1 MTDHDALVDKARR
14 AARNSYSP
22 YSRFRVGAALLT
34 GDGSVF
40 CGANVENAAYPV
52 SNCAEATAVNT
63 AAAAGVRRIR
73 TVAVACIDADSIVN
87 AYPCGRCRQVMNE
100 FGVETVLV
108 ATGDGPYRVHGLSE
122 LLPYGFSGDFLR
134 GEEEVA
140 AGVDKTPGE

>member
-1 MTDHDALVDKARR
+1 MTGHDSLVDRARR

-22 YSRFRVGAALLT
+22 YSGFRVGAALVT
-34 GDGSVF
+34 GDGSIV

-63 AAAAGVRRIR
+63 AAAAGARRIG
-73 TVAVACIDADSIVN
+73 TVAVACIDADSIAD

-108 ATGDGPYRVHGLSE
+108 ATGAGSYRVHILSE

-134 GEEEVA
+134 GGGEA
-140 AGVDKTPGE
+140 PAGS

>member
-1 MTDHDALVDKARR
+1 MTDHDSLVDRARR

-22 YSRFRVGAALLT
+22 YSGFRVGAALET

-40 CGANVENAAYPV
+40 SGANVENAAYPV

-63 AAAAGVRRIR
+63 AAAAGARRVR
-73 TVAVACIDADSIVN
+73 TVAVACVDADSIAN

-108 ATGDGPYRVHGLSE
+108 AIADGPYRVHDLSE

-134 GEEEVA
+134 GGEEA
-140 AGVDKTPGE
+140 PGGS